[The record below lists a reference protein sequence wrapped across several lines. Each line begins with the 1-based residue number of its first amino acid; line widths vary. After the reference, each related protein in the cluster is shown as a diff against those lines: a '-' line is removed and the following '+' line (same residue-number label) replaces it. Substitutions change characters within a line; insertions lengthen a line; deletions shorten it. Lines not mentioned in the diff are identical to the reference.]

1 MSEEKRSSNGV
12 SMSFFVIVIILFVV
26 AGAIVIMAGYGY
38 KRLSKSIE
46 VIEASQAALNSE
58 EKTVVVEEPVKE
70 EAPKLSAEELEIR
83 KIAYCIQSL
92 QPRHSFETSLI
103 IAKHTY
109 TECNERGISIPLWIA
124 LMFTESSLDPMK
136 ASSAGALGLSQ
147 VRYSVWKEQP
157 ELVENGV
164 ESKYKL
170 FWVDLNIKA
179 GASILKKYYD
189 ESGGKIGVALWR
201 YNSGQSRLPEGKS
214 AYDIGY
220 VNKIMFYAYKV
231 DEMMKKTE
239 IVDHPIFDADAQ
251 ADREAAQ
258 KVGN

>member
-1 MSEEKRSSNGV
+1 MSEEKRSSKVV
-12 SMSFFVIVIILFVV
+12 STVFSVLVVILFISSSVMLGHV
-26 AGAIVIMAGYGY
+26 HYRQY
-38 KRLSKSIE
+38 KHMER
-46 VIEASQAALNSE
+46 VEASQAALNSE

-70 EAPKLSAEELEIR
+70 EAPKLSAEEIEIR

-92 QPRHSFETSLI
+92 QPRHSFETALI